1 MMKNPKFLTFIISI
15 LLHIVIIVGFVHIQ
29 QQRLN
34 QQHQAIINAPVISI
48 ALTQAVKEIKSVET
62 ETLPLTDNK
71 PLIKSLA
78 IVESAQIIVPLKDK
92 KIEQQKT
99 FVKKEK
105 AKPIMVKK
113 DSDPQKELVNKTDKS
128 SAKPQKSM
136 EGETI
141 FSQSMGAQGKP
152 TQPASNVAD
161 NSELNIYR
169 EKLRQEVERNKQ
181 YPRRAKKM
189 KNRGATQIQF
199 YLTATG
205 EITSANIVSSSGN
218 ELLDKAALAAVEK
231 SRSVGIPP
239 VDFLRSVTFKIE
251 FK

>member
-1 MMKNPKFLTFIISI
+1 MMKNTKFLTFIISI

-29 QQRLN
+29 QQHPN
-34 QQHQAIINAPVISI
+34 KQHQAIINAPVISI

-62 ETLPLTDNK
+62 ETLPFINND
-71 PLIKSLA
+71 PLIESLA
-78 IVESAQIIVPLKDK
+78 IVENAQIIVPFKDK

-99 FVKKEK
+99 VVKKEK
-105 AKPIMVKK
+105 AKPVTVKK
-113 DSDPQKELVNKTDKS
+113 DRDPQKEPVKKTDKS
-128 SAKPQKSM
+128 STKPQKSM
-136 EGETI
+136 EGETA
-141 FSQSMGAQGKP
+141 FSQSMGTQGKL
-152 TQPASNVAD
+152 TQLASNVVD

-205 EITSANIVSSSGN
+205 DITSANIVSSSGN
-218 ELLDKAALAAVEK
+218 ELLDKAALSAVEK
-231 SRSVGIPP
+231 SSSVGIPP